1 MGQGQ
6 GGPAT
11 PQPRSARQAPPGP
24 LRQLQR
30 LVFVH
35 YHQVVLF
42 DLEKWLATELEHS
55 LTL

>member
-42 DLEKWLATELEHS
+42 DLEKWLATELKHS